1 MLGCNRPSSFR
12 GEDWNIKSLTTDG
25 RQVMTKTCITLWVRW
40 AKKKVHITVKY
51 VTIVINNLFKLGINI
66 FENQILTFTFGYCSR
81 QGVNNSSAKFMS
93 PSAKPEMIN
102 YLP

>member
-1 MLGCNRPSSFR
+1 
-12 GEDWNIKSLTTDG
+12 
-25 RQVMTKTCITLWVRW
+25 MTKTCITLWVRW
-40 AKKKVHITVKY
+40 AKKVHITVKY

-81 QGVNNSSAKFMS
+81 QGVNNSSANFMS

-102 YLP
+102 YLPYVKLLKE